1 MKDHPV
7 LHAYL
12 QYYIGPTMF
21 SAQLQKTNL
30 YSTLAILTNV

>member
-12 QYYIGPTMF
+12 QYYTGPTMF

-30 YSTLAILTNV
+30 YSTLAMLTNV